1 MASNYHM
8 KERCFKGSP
17 EEYIR
22 LRAKKHRKQYQDQ
35 AQARVLENLAEEVE
49 RLRAENNYLRTENE
63 RLKVLIVGYK
73 KWATT
78 MEETVDN
85 VRAALELES
94 THYLVLPSQ
103 VADVVEQ
110 NKQLRTVLKDVIEF
124 SNNEAK
130 SKRAEWAI
138 KKARQA
144 LNAEGV
150 GKCTCA
156 DHQGGPCASC
166 METKYNL

>member
-1 MASNYHM
+1 MDLCKN
-8 KERCFKGSP
+8 CIVKG
-17 EEYIR
+17 
-22 LRAKKHRKQYQDQ
+22 KQHDCEQTPC
-35 AQARVLENLAEEVE
+35 NMHSSWFVE
-49 RLRAENNYLRTENE
+49 QLRTENE
-63 RLKVLIVGYK
+63 QLKAERDECQ
-73 KWATT
+73 KWANI

-85 VRAALELES
+85 VREAMGLES